1 MFIQTEETPNP
12 ATLKF
17 IPDGHVILKN
27 GTAEFKNQKQAET
40 KSPLAL
46 QLFAITGV
54 EAVFFGHDFI
64 TITKSGNA
72 VWKYLTTEV
81 QAVIMD
87 FFLTGKNP
95 MFENQENANAKEVS
109 ETSSE
114 GDSEIVKQIKELI
127 EIKVRP
133 AVAMDGGD
141 IIFHSFET
149 YESKQNRKK
158 VYSLIQLQSILKQS
172 GFEITK
178 TTFSCGKNGVRAQEW
193 TSNAITLLS
202 QSNYLYKVIG
212 LIYGLLAFIPILIFN
227 LLQHN

>member
-17 IPDGHVILKN
+17 IPDGHIILKN

-72 VWKYLTTEV
+72 VWKYLTSEV

-87 FFLTGKNP
+87 FFLSGKNP
-95 MFENQENANAKEVS
+95 MFENQESANAKDS
-109 ETSSE
+109 SATSNE

-141 IIFHSFET
+141 IIFHSFE
-149 YESKQNRKK
+149 NGI
-158 VYSLIQLQSILKQS
+158 VYLMLKGSCS
-172 GFEITK
+172 GCPSST
-178 TTFSCGKNGVRAQEW
+178 V
-193 TSNAITLLS
+193 TLKSGIENMLKH
-202 QSNYLYKVIG
+202 Y
-212 LIYGLLAFIPILIFN
+212 IPEVEAVEQISED
-227 LLQHN
+227 

>member
-17 IPDGHVILKN
+17 IPDGHIVLKK
-27 GTAEFKNQKQAET
+27 GTAEFKNQKQAES

-46 QLFAITGV
+46 QLFTITGV

-72 VWKYLTTEV
+72 VWKYLTTEI

-87 FFLTGKNP
+87 FFLTGKDP
-95 MFENQENANAKEVS
+95 MFENQESANNKES
-109 ETSSE
+109 NKDSAEE
-114 GDSEIVKQIKELI
+114 DSEIVKQIKELI

-141 IIFHSFET
+141 IIFHSFE
-149 YESKQNRKK
+149 
-158 VYSLIQLQSILKQS
+158 
-172 GFEITK
+172 
-178 TTFSCGKNGVRAQEW
+178 NGVVYLMLKGSCSGCPSS
-193 TSNAITLLS
+193 TVTLKSGIENMLKH
-202 QSNYLYKVIG
+202 Y
-212 LIYGLLAFIPILIFN
+212 IPEVESVE
-227 LLQHN
+227 QVSED

>member
-17 IPDGHVILKN
+17 IPDGHVVLKN
-27 GTAEFKNQKQAET
+27 GTAEFKNQKQAEN

-46 QLFAITGV
+46 QLFTITGV

-72 VWKYLTTEV
+72 VWKYLTSEI

-87 FFLTGKNP
+87 FFLTGKEP
-95 MFENQENANAKEVS
+95 MFENKENENSNEANKNLPE
-109 ETSSE
+109 E

-141 IIFHSFET
+141 IIFHSFE
-149 YESKQNRKK
+149 
-158 VYSLIQLQSILKQS
+158 
-172 GFEITK
+172 
-178 TTFSCGKNGVRAQEW
+178 NGVVYLMLKGSCSGCPSS
-193 TSNAITLLS
+193 TVTLKSGIENMLKH
-202 QSNYLYKVIG
+202 Y
-212 LIYGLLAFIPILIFN
+212 IPEVESVE
-227 LLQHN
+227 QVSED

>member
-1 MFIQTEETPNP
+1 MFIQTEETLNP

-17 IPDGHVILKN
+17 IPDGHVVLKN
-27 GTAEFKNQKQAET
+27 GTAEFKNQKQAES

-46 QLFAITGV
+46 QLFTITGV

-72 VWKYLTTEV
+72 VWKYLTSEI

-87 FFLTGKNP
+87 FFLTGKEP
-95 MFENQENANAKEVS
+95 MFENKENENSNEANKNLPE
-109 ETSSE
+109 E

-141 IIFHSFET
+141 IIFHSFE
-149 YESKQNRKK
+149 
-158 VYSLIQLQSILKQS
+158 
-172 GFEITK
+172 
-178 TTFSCGKNGVRAQEW
+178 NGVVYLMLKGSCSGCPSS
-193 TSNAITLLS
+193 TVTLKSGIENMLKH
-202 QSNYLYKVIG
+202 Y
-212 LIYGLLAFIPILIFN
+212 IPEVESVE
-227 LLQHN
+227 QVSED